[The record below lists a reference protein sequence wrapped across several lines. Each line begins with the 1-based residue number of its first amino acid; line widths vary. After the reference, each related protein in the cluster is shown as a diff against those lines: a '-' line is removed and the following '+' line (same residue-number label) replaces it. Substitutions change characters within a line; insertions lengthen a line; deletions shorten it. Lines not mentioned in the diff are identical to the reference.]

1 MKNRRGTRVR
11 EYYAY
16 ALIAGISV
24 ADARRMLPGFIMDMY
39 KIRAE
44 DDVRIMGGKVARKME
59 RGVAGA

>member
-16 ALIAGISV
+16 ALIAGISI
-24 ADARRMLPGFIMDMY
+24 AEARRMLPGFIMDMY

-44 DDVRIMGGKVARKME
+44 YDVKVNGGKIVKRQVL
-59 RGVAGA
+59 GG

>member
-1 MKNRRGTRVR
+1 MR

-24 ADARRMLPGFIMDMY
+24 KDARRMLPGFIMDMY

-44 DDVRIMGGKVARKME
+44 YDVKVNGGKIAR
-59 RGVAGA
+59 RALGG

>member
-16 ALIAGISV
+16 ALIAGISIG
-24 ADARRMLPGFIMDMY
+24 DARRMLPGFIMDMY

-44 DDVRIMGGKVARKME
+44 YDVKVNGGKIVKRQAL
-59 RGVAGA
+59 GG

>member
-44 DDVRIMGGKVARKME
+44 YDVKVNGGKIVKRQAL
-59 RGVAGA
+59 GG